1 MTQLAIGLIGGIAT
15 GKSMAAQFFQALQI
29 EVIDADQIARAL
41 VAPGSA
47 ALSAIVA
54 HFGAGILQPDG
65 ELNRAALRA
74 LIFDNPA
81 ERLWLEHLLHPTIRH
96 TIDDAIEAAKDPY
109 CVVAIPLLKQ
119 RQDYPKLSKI
129 VMVDVPLAL
138 EIERLMQ
145 RDHISE
151 ALARTIINSQ
161 PSRQARLA
169 LADVV
174 LVNDADPLSLQTKIR
189 KLDLEIRNK
198 WL

>member
-15 GKSMAAQFFQALQI
+15 GKSLAAQFFQALQI
-29 EVIDADQIARAL
+29 EVIDADHIARAL
-41 VAPGSA
+41 VVPGST

-54 HFGAGILQPDG
+54 HFGECILKSNG
-65 ELNRAALRA
+65 ELNRAALRT
-74 LIFDNPA
+74 LIFENPA
-81 ERLWLEHLLHPTIRH
+81 ERLWLEQILHPAIRH
-96 TIDDAIEAAKDPY
+96 TIDKAIEAAKDPY
-109 CVVAIPLLKQ
+109 CVVAIPLLKR

-129 VMVDVPLAL
+129 VMIDVPLTL

-151 ALARTIINSQ
+151 ALAHTIINSQ
-161 PSRQARLA
+161 PSRQTRLA

-174 LVNDADPLSLQTKIR
+174 LVNDADPVSLQIKIR